1 MIATVF
7 ALAIGAVIGIGTL
20 VLFAMLLAH
29 VQSVD
34 SPPDWRSSHP
44 NDSLDTT
51 TPNTPQEGQEPP
63 YPK

>member
-7 ALAIGAVIGIGTL
+7 ALAIGAVIGAGTL
-20 VLFAMLLAH
+20 ILFVMVLAH
-29 VQSVD
+29 VQSED
-34 SPPDWRSSHP
+34 NLSDWRSSHP

-51 TPNTPQEGQEPP
+51 TPSTPQEAQEPP

>member
-7 ALAIGAVIGIGTL
+7 ALLIGAIIGVGTL
-20 VLFAMLLAH
+20 VIFALFLAH

-34 SPPDWRSSHP
+34 NPPDWRSSRP
-44 NDSLDTT
+44 SESLDQVF
-51 TPNTPQEGQEPP
+51 PNKPQEAQEPP

>member
-7 ALAIGAVIGIGTL
+7 ALAIGAIIGIGTL
-20 VLFAMLLAH
+20 ILFAMLLAH

-34 SPPDWRSSHP
+34 NPQDWRNSLP
-44 NDSLDTT
+44 NDSLGEEF
-51 TPNTPQEGQEPP
+51 PNKPQEAQAPP

>member
-7 ALAIGAVIGIGTL
+7 ALLIGAIIGAGTL
-20 VLFAMLLAH
+20 ILFVMVLAH
-29 VQSVD
+29 VQSED
-34 SPPDWRSSHP
+34 NLPDWRSSHP

-51 TPNTPQEGQEPP
+51 TPSTRREAQESP

>member
-7 ALAIGAVIGIGTL
+7 ALAIGAFIGIGTL

-29 VQSVD
+29 VQSED
-34 SPPDWRSSHP
+34 NLPNWRNSPPS
-44 NDSLDTT
+44 DSLDADF
-51 TPNTPQEGQEPP
+51 PNKPQGEQEPP